1 MINQIIESKDKEI
14 RKLNQIIEDFKK
26 YDNKR
31 KEYYRNAMI
40 RLGELESILSEFK
53 DGDDQVQYLFN
64 KVQEQRRQLGILN
77 TKLAATIIKL
87 PNLTDEEL
95 KVYVNKE
102 KLLNEI
108 ARTRKI
114 IEGYKRAISIGS
126 VVSSKRLW
134 IARDKDGSLYMF
146 DAKPIKNNEGIW
158 VFGEQ
163 QCYSIK
169 LPQTWFNSV
178 KWEDDEPRKLSLALL
193 VQDEVSE

>member
-1 MINQIIESKDKEI
+1 MINRIIESKDKEI

-31 KEYYRNAMI
+31 KEYYKNAMI

-53 DGDDQVQYLFN
+53 DGDDQVQYLLN

-77 TKLAATIIKL
+77 TKLAATIIK
-87 PNLTDEEL
+87 PPDLTDEEL
-95 KVYVNKE
+95 KIYVNKE

-108 ARTRKI
+108 ARTRKV

-134 IARDKDGSLYMF
+134 IARNKDGSLYMF
-146 DAKPIKNNEGIW
+146 DVKPSKNNEDTWI
-158 VFGEQ
+158 FNEQ
-163 QCYSIK
+163 QCHSIK
-169 LPQTWFNSV
+169 LPRTWFNSV
-178 KWEDDEPRKLSLALL
+178 KWEDDEPRRLSLALL

>member
-31 KEYYRNAMI
+31 KEYYKNAMI

-53 DGDDQVQYLFN
+53 DGDDQVQYLLN

-77 TKLAATIIKL
+77 TKLAATIIK
-87 PNLTDEEL
+87 PPDLTDEEL
-95 KVYVNKE
+95 KIYVNKE

-108 ARTRKI
+108 ARTKKV

-126 VVSSKRLW
+126 IVSSKRLW
-134 IARDKDGSLYMF
+134 IARNKDGSLYMF
-146 DAKPIKNNEGIW
+146 DVRPSKNNEGIW
-158 VFGEQ
+158 IFNEQ
-163 QCYSIK
+163 QCHSIK
-169 LPQTWFNSV
+169 LPRTWFNSV
-178 KWEDDEPRKLSLALL
+178 KWEDDEPRRLSLALL

>member
-1 MINQIIESKDKEI
+1 MINRIIESKDKEI

-31 KEYYRNAMI
+31 KEYYKNAMI

-53 DGDDQVQYLFN
+53 DGDDQVQYLLN

-77 TKLAATIIKL
+77 TKLAATIIK
-87 PNLTDEEL
+87 PPDLTDEEL

-108 ARTRKI
+108 ARTKKV

-126 VVSSKRLW
+126 IVSSKRLW
-134 IARDKDGSLYMF
+134 IARNKDGSLYMF
-146 DAKPIKNNEGIW
+146 DIRPSKNNEGIW
-158 VFGEQ
+158 IFGEQ
-163 QCYSIK
+163 QYHSIK

-178 KWEDDEPRKLSLALL
+178 KWEDDEPRRLSLALL
-193 VQDEVSE
+193 VQDKVSE

>member
-53 DGDDQVQYLFN
+53 DGDDQVQYLLN
-64 KVQEQRRQLGILN
+64 KIQEQRRQLGILN
-77 TKLAATIIKL
+77 TKLAATIIK
-87 PNLTDEEL
+87 PPDLTDEEL

-108 ARTRKI
+108 ARTKKV

-126 VVSSKRLW
+126 IVSSKRLW
-134 IARDKDGSLYMF
+134 IARNKDGSLYMF
-146 DAKPIKNNEGIW
+146 DVRPSKNNEGIW
-158 VFGEQ
+158 IFNEQ
-163 QCYSIK
+163 QCHSIK

-178 KWEDDEPRKLSLALL
+178 KWEDDEPRRLSLALL
-193 VQDEVSE
+193 VQDKVSE

>member
-1 MINQIIESKDKEI
+1 MINRIIESKDKEI

-31 KEYYRNAMI
+31 KEYYKNAMI

-53 DGDDQVQYLFN
+53 DGDDQVQYLLN

-77 TKLAATIIKL
+77 TKLAATIIK
-87 PNLTDEEL
+87 PPDLTDEEL

-108 ARTRKI
+108 ARTRKV

-134 IARDKDGSLYMF
+134 VARDKDGSLYMF
-146 DAKPIKNNEGIW
+146 DVKPSKNNKGIW
-158 VFGEQ
+158 VSDKQ
-163 QCYSIK
+163 QCHSIK

-178 KWEDDEPRKLSLALL
+178 KWEDDEPRRLSLALL
-193 VQDEVSE
+193 VQDKVSE

>member
-1 MINQIIESKDKEI
+1 MTKEIIESKDKEI
-14 RKLNQIIEDFKK
+14 RRLNQIIEDFKK
-26 YDNKR
+26 YDNER
-31 KEYYRNAMI
+31 KEYYKNAMI

-53 DGDDQVQYLFN
+53 DGDDQVQYLLN

-87 PNLTDEEL
+87 PDLTDEEL

-108 ARTRKI
+108 ARTRKV

-146 DAKPIKNNEGIW
+146 DVKPIKNNEGIW

-163 QCYSIK
+163 PCYSIK

-178 KWEDDEPRKLSLALL
+178 KWEDDEPRRLSLALL
-193 VQDEVSE
+193 VQDEVNE

>member
-1 MINQIIESKDKEI
+1 MTKEIIKSKDNEI
-14 RKLNQIIEDFKK
+14 RRLNQIIEDFKK

>member
-53 DGDDQVQYLFN
+53 DGDDQVQYLLN
-64 KVQEQRRQLGILN
+64 KIQEQRRQLGILN
-77 TKLAATIIKL
+77 TKLAATIIK
-87 PNLTDEEL
+87 PPDLTDEEL

-108 ARTRKI
+108 ARTKKV

-126 VVSSKRLW
+126 IVSSKRLW
-134 IARDKDGSLYMF
+134 IARNKDGSLYMF
-146 DAKPIKNNEGIW
+146 DVRPSKNNEGIW
-158 VFGEQ
+158 IFNEQ
-163 QCYSIK
+163 QCHSIK

-178 KWEDDEPRKLSLALL
+178 KWEDDEPRRLSLALL